1 MPFRNWLSH
10 PPIGVGLGILLLLG
24 IAFLAQKHNQTEC
37 RGGGP
42 NQYQACTFEHV
53 SETGISPIHG
63 IHAPQRNPKPKRD
76 EWREESDL
84 YAQWNMAW
92 WSRFSAIIAGIGLFV
107 TIVGI
112 VLVKQTLDAN
122 RAAVAA
128 ANRANESQREIGESQ
143 VRAYLT
149 ISKVVGKFTD
159 DGLHVQFTAYNS
171 GNSPANNVEL
181 PVEIWPGWGQPP
193 RVNDISNWNL
203 LVVGSLRSGGE
214 HVETFRTGFCF
225 DPDTVQGRITMLIRI
240 RMVAI
245 YTDVFGHRHV
255 EPIAFMAGFPIPPG
269 EAIRTFEVLTHE
281 RFPWL
286 DQPLK
291 I

>member
-1 MPFRNWLSH
+1 MPFRNWLSN
-10 PPIGVGLGILLLLG
+10 PPIGVGLGICALFAV
-24 IAFLAQKHNQTEC
+24 AFLAEDNYQTDC
-37 RGGGP
+37 RDARP
-42 NQYQACTFEHV
+42 EEYQTCTFEHMPKAR
-53 SETGISPIHG
+53 I
-63 IHAPQRNPKPKRD
+63 APVRGVEPPERDPKPKRN

-84 YAQWNMAW
+84 DAQWNMAW
-92 WSRFSAIIAGIGLFV
+92 WAKASAIIAGIGLAI
-107 TIVGI
+107 TGIGI

-122 RAAVAA
+122 RAAVEA
-128 ANRANESQREIGESQ
+128 ANRATESQREIGEAQ

-149 ISKVVGKFTD
+149 ISKVTGKFTA
-159 DGLHVQFTAYNS
+159 DGLHVQFTASNS

-181 PVEIWPGWGQPP
+181 PFEIWPGYDGPP

-214 HVETFRTGFCF
+214 HVETFRTGFRF
-225 DPDTVQGRITMLIRI
+225 DPDSVQGSITMPIRI
-240 RMVAI
+240 RMVVI
-245 YTDVFGHRHV
+245 YTDVFGDRHF

-269 EAIRTFEVLTHE
+269 EAIRKFNVLTHE